1 MIGEIISLILVF
13 LPSII
18 WLIYKILKREEIT
31 ISHSIWTFILLFYI
45 YLVFFVTG
53 SGTIWDIM
61 DKGGLEVSIQS
72 AKINL
77 IPFSSDGMFTYIMN
91 IIMPMPLGFL
101 LPYIWKN
108 FRNMYKVT
116 LIGFLFS
123 LFIEISQIPTNREVD
138 IDDLIMNTI
147 GTILG
152 YTIWKIIGKVF
163 FRKNEEK
170 RTKALSEMEPIIYI
184 ILTFTFHF
192 FYNWKWFI

>member
-1 MIGEIISLILVF
+1 MIGEIISLILVL